1 LSCENVWHAFGTTL
15 CGTTVAATWAVMAIL
30 LILGLAAARGA
41 SVERPAGLQ
50 NIFEWFLG
58 FVAYFIGIPD
68 GERPNWRLQLLL
80 EFLTTLV
87 LFILVSN
94 MFGLLPGLKSPT
106 NTLNTNLALAALV
119 FLLIQFLGFAEKG
132 AGYLKRF
139 THPGGVLGAIMSPIT
154 LIEELAKPITLSMR
168 LFGNIFAGELII
180 ATLLQLLPLRWYY
193 PFALIPH
200 VGWLMFSIFVG
211 CIQAF
216 IFMVLS
222 RAYVG
227 QAMAAEEEHG
237 HG

>member
-1 LSCENVWHAFGTTL
+1 LTCESVWHAFGLTM
-15 CGTTVAATWAVMAIL
+15 CGTTIYATWIVMAAL
-30 LILGLAAARGA
+30 LVLGLIAAHAP
-41 SVERPAGLQ
+41 SVSAPAGLQ

-87 LFILVSN
+87 LFILLSN
-94 MFGLLPGLKSPT
+94 MLGLLPGLRSPT
-106 NTLNTNLALAALV
+106 NTLNTNLALATLV

-132 AGYLKRF
+132 GSYVKRF
-139 THPGGVLGAIMSPIT
+139 THPGGLLGYIMSPIT

-200 VGWLMFSIFVG
+200 VGWLLFSIFVG

-237 HG
+237 H